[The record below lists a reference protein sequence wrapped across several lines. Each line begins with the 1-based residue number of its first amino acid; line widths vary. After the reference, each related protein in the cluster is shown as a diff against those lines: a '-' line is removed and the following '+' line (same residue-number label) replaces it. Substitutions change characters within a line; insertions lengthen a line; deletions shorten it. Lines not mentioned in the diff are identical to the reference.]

1 MRLNGPCYFSSSL
14 KADSRTWQILVVV
27 GIVLLLWGATGPRA
41 AAHNGPEPHSLTA
54 LVDLPDQGLT
64 AGEQL
69 CLALYPGGEE
79 TQEEPIDVG
88 CLTAGEFTVRF
99 EGLEHGPYRLAAPA
113 AGSTEATS
121 RYEGQVVVTEVP
133 ADPETAA
140 FMVEVRLGPEAG
152 IRQPS
157 GQISITASM
166 CPAGLDTPPA
176 TSGGWA
182 QACPEPAAGVRFVL
196 AGRGNGVGVQTVVTG
211 RDDVRGR
218 ARFDSL
224 PPGTYELVE
233 VVPSNVADVIWYAT
247 SSLTGRTLQI
257 EPDEELTL
265 AESETLS
272 LAAYNLPRPNVLSSG
287 TGGSDGAAGQV
298 TTSGEIGSEANP
310 GETPAPQFPT
320 WPSRILSTL
329 VILTSVVAAVVALR
343 WQVHRTIGTGREPG
357 DPNGTTLWKHRLGFR
372 RK

>member
-1 MRLNGPCYFSSSL
+1 MRLNAPCHYSHSL
-14 KADSRTWQILVVV
+14 KPHSHTWRNLVVA
-27 GIVLLLWGATGPRA
+27 GLVLLLWAATAPVA
-41 AAHNGPEPHSLTA
+41 AAHNGTKPHSLTA

-88 CLTAGEFTVRF
+88 CLTPGEFTVRF

-121 RYEGQVVVTEVP
+121 RYEGQVVVTEIP
-133 ADPETAA
+133 ADPEVAA

-166 CPAGLDTPPA
+166 CPAGLDTTPA
-176 TSGGWA
+176 TFGEWA

-196 AGRGNGVGVQTVVTG
+196 AGRGNSVGVQTVITG
-211 RDDVRGR
+211 RDDVLGR

-233 VVPSNVADVIWYAT
+233 VVPSNVAGVIWYAT
-247 SSLTGRTLQI
+247 SSLTGRTTEI
-257 EPDEELTL
+257 KPDEELTL

-272 LAAYNLPRPNVLSSG
+272 IAAYNLRRPNAVSSG
-287 TGGSDGAAGQV
+287 TGGSNGTAGQV
-298 TTSGEIGSEANP
+298 TTSREIGNEANRQ
-310 GETPAPQFPT
+310 ETPAPQFPAR
-320 WPSRILSTL
+320 PRRILSTL
-329 VILTSVVAAVVALR
+329 LILMSVAIAAAALR
-343 WQVHRTIGTGREPG
+343 WQGHRMVRTGQEPG
-357 DPNGTTLWKHRLGFR
+357 DPNGTTLWKHRLSFR